1 MLSFIP
7 YVGSITGGV
16 TSIGLA
22 LAQFPTWTGVAEVAG
37 VFVAGQLLEGYVIY
51 PRFLGDRVE
60 LHAVWVIFALFAGGA
75 VFGFLGVL
83 LAVPVAAMLGV
94 LARFW
99 LRRYLASPLYSDPP
113 PGTVG
118 DDAANCRCRSPTR
131 PHTTR
136 RTSSPARAT
145 PPRWPGWTRR
155 GPAGGWRSGG
165 TPDAARRTCCTSGP
179 RAAARPC
186 CLARRWTRRRRPA
199 MRTAGA
205 GLAVDDADGAP
216 ERPLLHLLNAAAEAG
231 RPVLLAAR
239 SPPSRWAT
247 RLPDLASRLRAT
259 ATVELAPPG
268 DDMLRAL
275 FANLLAAR
283 QLAVPETLQRW
294 MLLRLPRHP
303 AALREAARQLDSAA
317 LAAGRVTQ
325 AVAAA
330 VVEAC
335 AA

>member
-1 MLSFIP
+1 MTTRQLPLPFTHTAAYDPADFLAGPSNAA
-7 YVGSITGGV
+7 
-16 TSIGLA
+16 A
-22 LAQFPTWTGVAEVAG
+22 LAWLDAPWPSRRLAIWGDAG
-37 VFVAGQLLEGYVIY
+37 CGKTHLLHVWAAGSGAALLPGQALDIA
-51 PRFLGDRVE
+51 D
-60 LHAVWVIFALFAGGA
+60 AV
-75 VFGFLGVL
+75 
-83 LAVPVAAMLGV
+83 
-94 LARFW
+94 
-99 LRRYLASPLYSDPP
+99 
-113 PGTVG
+113 
-118 DDAANCRCRSPTR
+118 
-131 PHTTR
+131 
-136 RTSSPARAT
+136 RT
-145 PPRWPGWTRR
+145 
-155 GPAGGWRSGG
+155 
-165 TPDAARRTCCTSGP
+165 
-179 RAAARPC
+179 
-186 CLARRWTRRRRPA
+186 